1 MVSSDKPG
9 ILIVEDDVIL
19 STLTKTMLVRMGYD
33 VTGTV
38 STVQEALSSVVEH
51 APDLVL
57 MDINLGTKF
66 DGIDA
71 ANYIYHCFNT
81 PVVFLTGTADWEVL
95 KRAKTA
101 EPFGYVTKPFTK
113 EGLCAAI
120 EVAYNSFQINKPE
133 IDRIRKKILETMAG
147 DDAYLI
153 IDEKGTII
161 FMNGYA
167 EHMTGFSYGEAF
179 LNALGNVLLM
189 KDRQSE
195 VRFSKQSLI
204 KDLGTASILNQVYV
218 VRVVSRNRKVKNAK
232 LSTKTINDRSGKLM
246 GYIVKLEEVQGKM
259 L

>member
-1 MVSSDKPG
+1 MITSDKPG
-9 ILIVEDDVIL
+9 ILIVEDDNIL
-19 STLTKTMLVRMGYD
+19 ATLTKTMLTRMGYD
-33 VTGTV
+33 VVGAV
-38 STVQEALSSVVEH
+38 STVQEALGSVVEH

-71 ANYIYHCFNT
+71 ANYVYHCFNT
-81 PVVFLTGTADWEVL
+81 PVVFLTGTADWDVL
-95 KRAKTA
+95 ERAKTA

-120 EVAYNSFQINKPE
+120 EVAYSSFQMNKPE
-133 IDRIRKKILETMAG
+133 IDRIRKKLLETMAG
-147 DDAYLI
+147 DDGYLL

-179 LNALGNVLLM
+179 LNAIGDVLVM

-195 VRFSKQSLI
+195 VRFSKQNMI
-204 KDLGTASILNQVYV
+204 KDLGTAGILNQIYV
-218 VRVVSRNRKVKNAK
+218 VRVVSRSRKVKNAK
-232 LSTKTINDRSGKLM
+232 MSVKPIKGRSGQVC
-246 GYIVKLEEVQGKM
+246 GYIVRLEEVQGKM